1 MKDKCLWKAKKSSL
15 GPNSLFLSFSLPLPL
30 ILSLITFLS
39 TPHLR
44 LSSDLSLVPLVCMLP
59 YVNFS
64 FSLHW
69 KDLNLRRVV

>member
-39 TPHLR
+39 TPISASLLICHSFL
-44 LSSDLSLVPLVCMLP
+44 LSVCYHMSISHSH
-59 YVNFS
+59 FTG
-64 FSLHW
+64 
-69 KDLNLRRVV
+69 RI